1 MLRVKNLRAYY
12 ETDRGPVKAV
22 DNVSFEIESNQIVGI
37 AGESGCGKSTLIK
50 VLYDNVEKP
59 LGVVDGSVEMQ
70 FGDQALN
77 PHVLRTGEIDQVWWR
92 DISYVPQSSMNVLNP
107 VMRIEH
113 QFFDAIPD
121 QQKKD
126 KKKIRMQIVIHL
138 NEVGLPGDV
147 LGFFPHQLSGGMRQ
161 RVIIA
166 LATFMHPRLV
176 LADEP
181 TTALDVVVQK
191 DILAM
196 LVRLQ
201 QKMQNTVVI
210 VSHDIAVH
218 YQITK
223 RLLIMYA
230 GKLVEYGPTDSVFT
244 ELKHPYTN
252 LLIRSLP
259 RIGDGS
265 SRQGISGSPP
275 SLFNP
280 PEGCRFAP
288 RCPLAMDKCQRV
300 EPVLRNVGA
309 EHYVACHLHE

>member
-1 MLRVKNLRAYY
+1 
-12 ETDRGPVKAV
+12 
-22 DNVSFEIESNQIVGI
+22 
-37 AGESGCGKSTLIK
+37 
-50 VLYDNVEKP
+50 
-59 LGVVDGSVEMQ
+59 
-70 FGDQALN
+70 
-77 PHVLRTGEIDQVWWR
+77 
-92 DISYVPQSSMNVLNP
+92 
-107 VMRIEH
+107 
-113 QFFDAIPD
+113 
-121 QQKKD
+121 
-126 KKKIRMQIVIHL
+126 MQIVSHL
-138 NEVGLPGDV
+138 NELGSPEMSRVLPAPAQRRDEAKGDYCTCH
-147 LGFFPHQLSGGMRQ
+147 L
-161 RVIIA
+161 
-166 LATFMHPRLV
+166 MHPRLV